1 MTVKVLG
8 TPIGSSSSGGQ
19 QATDGDGDG
28 YFGYWTF
35 DTDSEKKSMFDANQA
50 VHDFYLVVS
59 NAQEKSESPYTN
71 NALRERIKARVMAG
85 SEGGRP
91 GQWSARKAQLVA
103 MRYRKAG
110 GGYKKGKRPSKKQRS
125 LRKWTREKWRTS
137 DGKPALR
144 GGKMRR
150 YLPDK
155 VWGRLSPAQRAATN
169 RKKIQGDKRGQQF
182 VANTDTAKDKARNYR
197 NRSKSLI
204 SAYSFKVLGTPI
216 GGVSNVDGDGDGFVT
231 GPTGKDNI
239 PAVNKPIEII
249 RNVLDSH
256 RRYVKGQKFRNF
268 FIKFTGEA
276 RPGGKLPLGQRMV
289 DMVVSDSNQ
298 KYGYRMLK
306 PEERRTF
313 TEKQIR
319 DAIDWLID
327 NDYPSI
333 SAANNVDIDSADL
346 KMFKVSEEQLKKFLE
361 ADIKPRKADVKPRK
375 KEKNNNEPALKRG
388 FKVNRAELQS
398 LSLNEKNNRVLI
410 QIPNTFFDDFDSR
423 FPDLMPKQEFR
434 VDAGMQIRLNE
445 EQLRE
450 LIDDAHFY
458 AQAERADEDL
468 YKFASPAKKLL
479 ESLEKQG
486 IDLTKYIKS
495 WQPKNID

>member
-1 MTVKVLG
+1 
-8 TPIGSSSSGGQ
+8 
-19 QATDGDGDG
+19 
-28 YFGYWTF
+28 
-35 DTDSEKKSMFDANQA
+35 
-50 VHDFYLVVS
+50 
-59 NAQEKSESPYTN
+59 
-71 NALRERIKARVMAG
+71 
-85 SEGGRP
+85 
-91 GQWSARKAQLVA
+91 
-103 MRYRKAG
+103 
-110 GGYKKGKRPSKKQRS
+110 
-125 LRKWTREKWRTS
+125 
-137 DGKPALR
+137 
-144 GGKMRR
+144 
-150 YLPDK
+150 
-155 VWGRLSPAQRAATN
+155 
-169 RKKIQGDKRGQQF
+169 
-182 VANTDTAKDKARNYR
+182 
-197 NRSKSLI
+197 
-204 SAYSFKVLGTPI
+204 
-216 GGVSNVDGDGDGFVT
+216 
-231 GPTGKDNI
+231 
-239 PAVNKPIEII
+239 
-249 RNVLDSH
+249 
-256 RRYVKGQKFRNF
+256 
-268 FIKFTGEA
+268 
-276 RPGGKLPLGQRMV
+276 
-289 DMVVSDSNQ
+289 MVVSDSNQ

-468 YKFASPAKKLL
+468 YKFASPSQKVVGVIGKTGDRL
-479 ESLEKQG
+479 
-486 IDLTKYIKS
+486 
-495 WQPKNID
+495 N